1 MLELGEKPC
10 VAVAE
15 TPIRK
20 EDRYIFGGVIHA
32 AAFEKYGAADET
44 GKVRE
49 MIARK
54 NPGPERAKTISQ

>member
-1 MLELGEKPC
+1 MLELGEKSC

-20 EDRYIFGGVIHA
+20 EDRDIFGGVIHA
-32 AAFEKYGAADET
+32 AAFEKYGAADESE
-44 GKVRE
+44 KVRE
-49 MIARK
+49 MIALK